1 MAGRKVEN
9 LIVRPGKRPGK
20 RLAKSKV
27 FGGKFMKGKK
37 GTNLDLQLTS
47 MIDVFVLLVIFL
59 IQQFSADGDLLFL
72 TDKIRMPE
80 AANFEQL
87 ERAPVIQ
94 VSADQ
99 ISLEGAPVADVSDVL
114 HNEYLNIPALEEQL
128 RDQKKRFEQLREMG
142 ASGDF
147 KAEIHIQA
155 DKAVQ
160 FNVLKRVMFSATQAG
175 YGNINFAVLAG
186 GGTVGKAPKPVAA
199 AAPAEEG

>member
-1 MAGRKVEN
+1 MKVEN

-27 FGGKFMKGKK
+27 FGAKFMKGKK
-37 GTNLDLQLTS
+37 DQNLDLQITS
-47 MIDVFVLLVIFL
+47 MIDVFILLVIFL

-80 AANFEQL
+80 AAHYTQL

-99 ISLEGAPVADVSDVL
+99 ISLEGAPVAEIADISHD
-114 HNEYLNIPALEEQL
+114 EYWNIPALEEQL

-142 ASGDF
+142 AQGDF
-147 KAEIHIQA
+147 KGEIHIQA
-155 DKAVQ
+155 DKAVP
-160 FNVLKRVMFSATQAG
+160 FKVLKRVMFSASQAG

-186 GGTVGKAPKPVAA
+186 GGTGPAPAPKPAEAA
-199 AAPAEEG
+199 TPG

>member
-20 RLAKSKV
+20 RLSKSKV
-27 FGGKFMKGKK
+27 FGNKFMKGKK
-37 GTNLDLQLTS
+37 NTNLDLQLTS

-72 TDKIRMPE
+72 TDKIKMPE
-80 AANFEQL
+80 AANFQQL

-99 ISLEGAPVADVSDVL
+99 ISLEGAPVAEVADITRD
-114 HNEYLNIPALEEQL
+114 EYWNIPALEEQL

-142 ASGDF
+142 ASGEF
-147 KAEIHIQA
+147 KGDIHIQA
-155 DKAVQ
+155 DKAVP
-160 FNVLKRVMFSATQAG
+160 FKVLKRVMFSASQAG
-175 YGNINFAVLAG
+175 YGNINFAVIAG
-186 GGTVGKAPKPVAA
+186 GGSGAPSGGTAAKAEAT
-199 AAPAEEG
+199 EG